1 LNQWRKISL
10 RRKGP
15 NTDSII
21 ADTRTRPEQII
32 ELKFRHSS
40 SGHRID
46 VDQPVT
52 AVSILKRVKSVDGF
66 AFELRGRRGL
76 RKNPDW
82 NFLRSTF

>member
-1 LNQWRKISL
+1 MNQWRKISL
-10 RRKGP
+10 QHKGP

-21 ADTRTRPEQII
+21 ADTRTRPEQIT

-46 VDQPVT
+46 VDQPVA
-52 AVSILKRVKSVDGF
+52 AVSMLKRVKSVDGF

-82 NFLRSTF
+82 NFLRSKF